1 MSRVFAWIVVLAMC
15 LGLCACAG
23 SAKAP
28 AETAPTQHPGEH
40 VWEAAT
46 CLTPQIC
53 SLCGETMGEALGH
66 TPGEWTESADI
77 VHEKRFREQTCSA
90 CGAVLET
97 EENDLTSFSENDM
110 FIFSPQEFLERF
122 EHYATDYYPEFHYE
136 IGSCDTGTVADAL
149 AIHMYLDAAGSKQY
163 DLYFFG
169 SDCNNLPRSALQDA
183 GVWCVSMESVTTAD
197 GNAEDVEKFV
207 NGDVLF
213 DGDLS
218 KAFYLACDPALSD
231 DDYRQQQAA
240 YVATYLNWL
249 DCGDSAGYNEVN
261 GLLYAF
267 RHFLTK
273 LENCYVG
280 SEVIQAYAANYL

>member
-1 MSRVFAWIVVLAMC
+1 
-15 LGLCACAG
+15 
-23 SAKAP
+23 
-28 AETAPTQHPGEH
+28 
-40 VWEAAT
+40 
-46 CLTPQIC
+46 
-53 SLCGETMGEALGH
+53 
-66 TPGEWTESADI
+66 
-77 VHEKRFREQTCSA
+77 
-90 CGAVLET
+90 
-97 EENDLTSFSENDM
+97 
-110 FIFSPQEFLERF
+110 
-122 EHYATDYYPEFHYE
+122 
-136 IGSCDTGTVADAL
+136 
-149 AIHMYLDAAGSKQY
+149 MYLDAAGSKQY

-218 KAFYLACDPALSD
+218 KAFYLACDPVLSD